1 MVAPRV
7 AFVSVPSSESNARQN
22 RDAGKTK
29 GREKERSE
37 PIEKGRERDHMNT
50 ISMGVSRA
58 SVVAMSPENWT
69 ASANGSSCGIG
80 AVITDMSVHAMRTT
94 TDQNMTRSDVIEAE
108 KKIHVKSGKQ
118 YLASTVSINA
128 IKIISSNF
136 LHLMFA
142 GLLRP
147 LNGIWFFMNNSIIVF
162 VRPRYHFVARNPYFQ
177 QIPG

>member
-1 MVAPRV
+1 MR
-7 AFVSVPSSESNARQN
+7 
-22 RDAGKTK
+22 K
-29 GREKERSE
+29 G
-37 PIEKGRERDHMNT
+37 ERDDMNT

-58 SVVAMSPENWT
+58 SVIAMSPENMNGCV
-69 ASANGSSCGIG
+69 NGSGSGIG

-94 TDQNMTRSDVIEAE
+94 TDQNMTGSDVIEAE
-108 KKIHVKSGKQ
+108 KKIHVTKKRLQRIQVKSGKQ

-162 VRPRYHFVARNPYFQ
+162 VRPRYHFVARNPYFE